1 MVFKFIN
8 VGLTLSLCQ
17 IQVGTKV
24 AAASRKTN
32 TTTHEVLGVLTK
44 GDTQVVSFLCYI
56 CCIYTLLVMV
66 KFGD

>member
-8 VGLTLSLCQ
+8 VGLTLSFCQ

-44 GDTQVVSFLCYI
+44 GDTQVVSFL
-56 CCIYTLLVMV
+56 
-66 KFGD
+66 